1 MEDRPI
7 YYIVGT
13 ILVAAWLLASAWGFS
28 AGLL

>member
-7 YYIVGT
+7 YYVIGT
-13 ILVAAWLLASAWGFS
+13 ILVAVELLAAAWGFS

>member
-7 YYIVGT
+7 YYPAGT
-13 ILVAAWLLASAWGFS
+13 ILVAAALLAAAWGFS

>member
-7 YYIVGT
+7 YYIAGT
-13 ILVAAWLLASAWGFS
+13 ILVAAELLAAAWGFS